1 MILLLTKRN
10 TDDPLPA
17 EEAVECNINSEP
29 FVRSSRVAWSVADVG
44 IFAAIKSRR
53 WPPTTSLRSLPPTGE
68 DVRVPQPAVPKK
80 KTMKLTVVF
89 LSLAVALAMGQNYYL
104 QFSGSSKD
112 VQPAFQHLND
122 VAPYYRLDEVPF
134 HDVPIRFRL
143 IRAV

>member
-1 MILLLTKRN
+1 MA
-10 TDDPLPA
+10 TDDIATLA
-17 EEAVECNINSEP
+17 TSDRRR
-29 FVRSSRVAWSVADVG
+29 RSRS
-44 IFAAIKSRR
+44 
-53 WPPTTSLRSLPPTGE
+53 TTGRS
-68 DVRVPQPAVPKK
+68 KK